1 MKSFVNS
8 SRMTAYNKLG
18 AVALFLSIFPI
29 SLRGADANEV
39 NKEAAYIV
47 SCDKLD
53 ADMEGK
59 TVYMMLY
66 DTNQRVDSAKVKD
79 GKFILEGTIPESSY
93 ARLDL
98 GREYANFI
106 AGEGEVVV
114 DFETHLP
121 VTGNKVNMIYKQT
134 ENELTES
141 DKEQSVKADSLRKLD
156 IPQEEKFALL
166 KETFAP
172 YFDSLRKMFIERIR
186 ENDHN
191 GAGQAFTLMCYNA
204 CCFENPEK
212 WNEVYSELSDW
223 LKSHKQIQR
232 INNSMK
238 AILKTS
244 EGCMFADL
252 NGETVDG
259 LPAKLSDYVGKGKYV
274 LVDFWAS
281 WCGPCIAEAKSTLMP
296 LHEKYKDSENFM
308 ILGAATWDGKDATLK
323 AIDKHGF
330 GWQHILGLGQTP
342 MQEYGFSGI
351 PMIILFGPD
360 GQILKRDLR
369 GERLVMEVEKVV
381 QLPKK

>member
-1 MKSFVNS
+1 
-8 SRMTAYNKLG
+8 
-18 AVALFLSIFPI
+18 
-29 SLRGADANEV
+29 
-39 NKEAAYIV
+39 
-47 SCDKLD
+47 
-53 ADMEGK
+53 MEGK
-59 TVYMMLY
+59 TVYMRLY

-79 GKFILEGTIPESSY
+79 GMFILKGTIPESSY

-98 GREYANFI
+98 ERKYTNFI

-121 VTGNKVNMIYKQT
+121 ASGNKVNMLYKQT
-134 ENELTES
+134 ENELTEFY
-141 DKEQSVKADSLRKLD
+141 KEQSIKADSLRKLD

-172 YFDSLRKMFIERIR
+172 YYDSLRKMFIERIR
-186 ENDHN
+186 ENSHN
-191 GAGQAFTLMCYNA
+191 GAGYAFTLICYTD
-204 CCFENPEK
+204 CCFENPKK
-212 WNEVYSELSDW
+212 WNEVYNELSDW

-232 INNSMK
+232 IDNSMK
-238 AILKTS
+238 TILKTS

-281 WCGPCIAEAKSTLMP
+281 WCGPCIAEAKSTLIP
-296 LHEKYKDSENFM
+296 LYEKYKDSENFM
-308 ILGAATWDGKDATLK
+308 ILGAATWDGKDASLK
-323 AIDKHGF
+323 AIDHHGF
-330 GWQHILGLGQTP
+330 GWQHIVNLGQTP

-369 GERLVMEVEKVV
+369 GERLVMEVEKVA
-381 QLPKK
+381 QLPDL